1 MASESR
7 WVLGFDASCSRC
19 RAITQAVENAVGD
32 GLETL
37 PLANADVRRWRD
49 ESLGP
54 DAPWLPTL
62 IRIDDGRVRAWTG
75 PAMGLRL
82 LTRLG
87 PAGAFKLFRTL
98 GDLSHS
104 DRRQEPGQNLTDRRR
119 FLRFGAGLGIAAGIV
134 LTGRAPALA
143 DEAGRAHAWVAA
155 NKDGLPKTYAEFSE
169 HSVSYRRAIYS
180 ELGPSDRS
188 RLWAEHVT
196 QYRRAHLELS
206 PRQQQLLDALET
218 HIRDEFT
225 FRTQPGRA
233 PSKDERLEAEIID
246 AFGRE
251 EATLLVA
258 TLGPAP
264 VHSSAAQAYD
274 CECNTVSDYC
284 IGVSFCYRDGC
295 TNLSDG
301 CGWLYNYPC
310 NGRCW
315 I

>member
-1 MASESR
+1 MSSESR

-19 RAITQAVENAVGD
+19 RAITHAVENAVGD
-32 GLETL
+32 VLETL
-37 PLANADVRRWRD
+37 PLANADVQRWRD

-62 IRIDDGRVRAWTG
+62 IRIEDGYVRAWTG

-98 GDLSHS
+98 GELRHS
-104 DRRQEPGQNLTDRRR
+104 DRRQEPGRNLTDRRR

-134 LTGRAPALA
+134 LAGRAPALA

-155 NKDGLPKTYAEFSE
+155 NKDRLPKTYAEFSKY
-169 HSVSYRRAIYS
+169 SMSYRRAIYS

-188 RLWAEHVT
+188 GLWAEHVT

-218 HIRDEFT
+218 HVRDEST
-225 FRTQPGRA
+225 FRR
-233 PSKDERLEAEIID
+233 R
-246 AFGRE
+246 R
-251 EATLLVA
+251 
-258 TLGPAP
+258 
-264 VHSSAAQAYD
+264 
-274 CECNTVSDYC
+274 
-284 IGVSFCYRDGC
+284 
-295 TNLSDG
+295 
-301 CGWLYNYPC
+301 WLPP
-310 NGRCW
+310 R
-315 I
+315 